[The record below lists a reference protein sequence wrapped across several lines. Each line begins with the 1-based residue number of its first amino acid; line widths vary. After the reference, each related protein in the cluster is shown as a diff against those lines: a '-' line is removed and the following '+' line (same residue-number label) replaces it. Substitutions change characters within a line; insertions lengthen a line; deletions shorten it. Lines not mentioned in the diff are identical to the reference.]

1 MPRTVDEGF
10 RDFLKKLTPSGTE
23 TDAAKKHRASIEA
36 CLKLRHARG
45 ITILCSPRLTDR
57 PTAGRGDLARATHC
71 AKFRLIEVSIGTYS
85 FPYWHAFGVDD
96 AAISHKQSLA
106 RANWCSRCG
115 SLFLSTNGSF
125 FVIAE
130 GLKSLNRLRRPL

>member
-1 MPRTVDEGF
+1 MNRMNNHTWASALARNYHTLLTKSDRLADGC
-10 RDFLKKLTPSGTE
+10 RD
-23 TDAAKKHRASIEA
+23 
-36 CLKLRHARG
+36 
-45 ITILCSPRLTDR
+45 
-57 PTAGRGDLARATHC
+57 DLARATHR

-106 RANWCSRCG
+106 HAKWCSRRG

-130 GLKSLNRLRRPL
+130 GKRIRNQLYSTVPTEGYSTANIIVN

>member
-1 MPRTVDEGF
+1 M
-10 RDFLKKLTPSGTE
+10 
-23 TDAAKKHRASIEA
+23 
-36 CLKLRHARG
+36 
-45 ITILCSPRLTDR
+45 
-57 PTAGRGDLARATHC
+57 HC
-71 AKFRLIEVSIGTYS
+71 AKFRLVEASIGTCS

-106 RANWCSRCG
+106 RAKWCSRCG

-130 GLKSLNRLRRPL
+130 VYWAGCPEQPPPTPHSLAVFGYFGSSALGESTRPKPRLCRSFRMRLVFG